1 MDKKINK
8 VTIPKLQTR
17 RWLAWIGGIVLG
29 VPLTLTA
36 LVIVYFG
43 FFWDNVA
50 EPYEFQVLQF
60 VERERQTPYPNYDV
74 YIDDKRAF
82 DTVYLKIPDGRFA
95 WVFFADPIRSAKK
108 RVEIALVPY
117 RPNPQHQ
124 THRFEAEADNGFCDA
139 VVELRGTAAKF
150 VGCSNRAYRDDRL

>member
-1 MDKKINK
+1 MDKEINK
-8 VTIPKLQTR
+8 VVKPRSQTR
-17 RWLAWIGGIVLG
+17 LWLAWLGGIVLG
-29 VPLTLTA
+29 VPLTLATLA
-36 LVIVYFG
+36 IVYFG

-60 VERERQTPYPNYDV
+60 VERQPREAVPIYAV
-74 YIDDKRAF
+74 FIDGKRAL

-95 WVFFADPIRSAKK
+95 EVAFADPIRSAKK
-108 RVEIALVPY
+108 RVEIALVPS
-117 RPNPQHQ
+117 PSNPLHP
-124 THRFEAEADNGFCDA
+124 THRFEVEADNGFCDA